1 MNRNGISIFTLT
13 LTCVLICVFAGYAH
27 AEPLGKLKTMFDDTL
42 SLFLS
47 GIIPGLA
54 IAVIAWTGIM
64 IAMGRKSLVD
74 SVTVLAGAG
83 VALFAGPIVDAL
95 RNSGS

>member
-1 MNRNGISIFTLT
+1 MRRDGLSIFTLT
-13 LTCVLICVFAGYAH
+13 LACVLICAFAGYAH
-27 AEPLGKLKTMFDDTL
+27 ADPLGKIKGLFDDGL

-47 GIIPGLA
+47 VIVPGLA
-54 IAVIAWTGIM
+54 VAVIAWTGIM
-64 IAMGRKSLVD
+64 IGMGRKSLVD

-95 RNSGS
+95 RKSAS

>member
-1 MNRNGISIFTLT
+1 MNRHNTSILTLT
-13 LTCVLICVFAGYAH
+13 LTCALLCAFAGYAH
-27 AEPLGKLKTMFDDTL
+27 AGPLDKLKAMFDDTL

>member
-1 MNRNGISIFTLT
+1 MRRDILSIRTLT
-13 LTCVLICVFAGYAH
+13 FACVLVCLFAGFAH
-27 AEPLGKLKTMFDDTL
+27 AEPLGKLKGMFDDGL

-47 GIIPGLA
+47 VIIPGLA

-95 RNSGS
+95 RKSAS

>member
-1 MNRNGISIFTLT
+1 MNRDSRATLTFTLT
-13 LTCVLICVFAGYAH
+13 FILICAFAGPVH
-27 AEPLGKLKTMFDDTL
+27 AEPLGKLKAMFDDTL